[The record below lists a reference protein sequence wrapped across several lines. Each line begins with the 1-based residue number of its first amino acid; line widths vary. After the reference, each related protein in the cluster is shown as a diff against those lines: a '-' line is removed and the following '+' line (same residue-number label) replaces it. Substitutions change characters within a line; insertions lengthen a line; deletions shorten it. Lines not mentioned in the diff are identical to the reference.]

1 MKISILLPYKE
12 NFTHEAAGAVSL
24 FVHQIWNVSKYKGKI
39 KIYGSTN
46 YKKYLNKNY
55 INIKFEKNIFRSS
68 SKMYVDNFLNNAEV
82 INSDIIEVHNRP
94 HYIKFIKKKF
104 KKKIS
109 LYFHNDPLSMDGSK
123 SIQDRMYL
131 IDNVDKLIFNSIWSK
146 NRFFLNMYVD
156 ASTSIDVNVC
166 YQSANKVKI
175 DFKKKKN
182 IISFI
187 GKLNKAKGYDI
198 FGNAIIDIL
207 NKYKNWK
214 AIVIGDE
221 EREKIIFK
229 HPRLKVI
236 GFKKNRFILDL
247 LKKTSIS
254 VVCSRWQEPFGRASL
269 EAASRGSAVIISNTG
284 GLPETTKSGIIL
296 KSLSK
301 KELVTAMEKL
311 IIDKKKLLRTQK
323 DNYKNFKFTH
333 NYISN
338 LVDTIREKT
347 FTKTFNIK
355 KTLILKILHITNFNN
370 RFDGRLHYN
379 TSKRLN
385 NGFIRLGHNV
395 LSISDRDIISN
406 NKTIADLKGVH
417 SLQKIVINNFNNFK
431 PDLVVLGHADSV
443 NLETINYIKKQNI
456 PIAQWFLD
464 PVGTQSPDYQKNK
477 NRILN
482 KSEYID
488 ASFLTSDPND
498 LDFKIRNSYYI
509 PNPSDSSFETLNNY
523 NNNCENDV
531 FFAMSHG
538 VHRGNLKTGKFD
550 NRETI
555 IKQLVKTNKNIKFD
569 IYGMNQREPIWGDKF
584 IKIIS
589 KSSMGLNLSR
599 GQPVKYY
606 SSDRIAQLMGN
617 GLLTFIDKRTL
628 YGDFFTNKEIILYN
642 DINDLSY
649 KINKY
654 KKDHL
659 DRKLIAKNGKKK
671 YMKFFNS
678 NIVCEFIINKTFQVE
693 YKKNKFLWEK

>member
-55 INIKFEKNIFRSS
+55 KNIKFEKNIFRSS

-123 SIQDRMYL
+123 SVQDRMYL

-284 GLPETTKSGIIL
+284 GLPETTKSGVIL

-323 DNYKNFKFTH
+323 DNHKNFKFTH

-338 LVDTIREKT
+338 LVDSIREKT

-443 NLETINYIKKQNI
+443 NLETINYMKKQNI

-509 PNPSDSSFETLNNY
+509 PNPSDSSFETLKNY

-550 NRETI
+550 NRENI

-628 YGDFFTNKEIILYN
+628 YGDFFTNKEIILYK